1 MEIFSIIP
9 KMIFIMA
16 ILSSIKTISSI
27 PFYNA
32 VTFQDWYSCCFHI
45 EMVNVDLPYDI
56 LDLCYLYDA

>member
-1 MEIFSIIP
+1 
-9 KMIFIMA
+9 MA
-16 ILSSIKTISSI
+16 IISSIKTISSI

-45 EMVNVDLPYDI
+45 ETVDVDLPYDI